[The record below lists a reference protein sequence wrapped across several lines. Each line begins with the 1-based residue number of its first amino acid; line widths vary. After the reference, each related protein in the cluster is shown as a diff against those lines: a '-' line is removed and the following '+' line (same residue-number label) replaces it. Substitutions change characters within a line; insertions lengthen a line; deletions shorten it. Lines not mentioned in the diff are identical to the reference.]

1 MKAIPKSTGS
11 VMIWLL
17 ACLLGADLALADRR
31 VVPGP
36 DKDPVPGQSKKVT
49 RVDYEDKCKRDQDRK
64 DRAKKCEIHDEDD
77 NDEREAKR
85 RELDVILAE
94 DKAEQKDWARKV
106 ADQPEDFTTDF
117 TNIQI
122 TPTPKKKSI
131 NETKVVEPAVIVKAA
146 QVVVRRA
153 R

>member
-1 MKAIPKSTGS
+1 MKAIPKSTRFL
-11 VMIWLL
+11 MISFL
-17 ACLLGADLALADRR
+17 ACVLGADLALAARR

-36 DKDPVPGQSKKVT
+36 DKDPIPGQSKKVT
-49 RVDYEDKCKRDQDRK
+49 RVDYEDKCKRDQDRR

-85 RELDVILAE
+85 RELAVIQAE
-94 DKAEQKDWARKV
+94 DKAEQEDWARKV
-106 ADQPEDFTTDF
+106 TDQPEDFTTDF
-117 TNIQI
+117 TNTPI
-122 TPTPKKKSI
+122 TPTPKEKSV